1 MVKFD
6 EDTKQS
12 GAVDTTEGRD
22 GIQRDLDRLEEWV
35 RVNIMRFNKARCRV
49 LHLGP
54 SNPRSEYRLE
64 ELLESGAEEKDVAV
78 LVGEKLD
85 TSQQCAFA
93 AQKANGILGCNKI
106 GAASRERDRTV
117 SLCSALVRPHLECC
131 VQAWGPQH
139 KKMQSCWSRSRG
151 GPQR

>member
-1 MVKFD
+1 VEAGDKRSPLGVCLGTDDLQHLSVPETVGLSAPSASLLM
-6 EDTKQS
+6 TLS

-64 ELLESGAEEKDVAV
+64 ELLESGA
-78 LVGEKLD
+78 
-85 TSQQCAFA
+85 
-93 AQKANGILGCNKI
+93 
-106 GAASRERDRTV
+106 
-117 SLCSALVRPHLECC
+117 
-131 VQAWGPQH
+131 
-139 KKMQSCWSRSRG
+139 
-151 GPQR
+151 